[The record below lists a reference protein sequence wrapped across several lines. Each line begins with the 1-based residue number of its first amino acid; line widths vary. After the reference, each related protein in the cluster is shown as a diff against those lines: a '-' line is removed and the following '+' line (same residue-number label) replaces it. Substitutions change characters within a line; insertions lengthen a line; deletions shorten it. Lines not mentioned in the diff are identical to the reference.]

1 MLFYKGNS
9 SSENL
14 SNLALKL
21 RELQMYRNMIL
32 NLIYITGTRMID
44 CGINGLSRGITNEG
58 VMAGNHRL
66 DLFHKRKFVYT
77 SPWIQPWWS
86 ENTCGQLKFCTSED
100 WYRGTNKEEF
110 YLWTPPPGAAD
121 AAMDDMGRAIH
132 KQSYNFCMMRVPRLL
147 TSRWSK

>member
-66 DLFHKRKFVYT
+66 DLSH
-77 SPWIQPWWS
+77 
-86 ENTCGQLKFCTSED
+86 
-100 WYRGTNKEEF
+100 
-110 YLWTPPPGAAD
+110 
-121 AAMDDMGRAIH
+121 
-132 KQSYNFCMMRVPRLL
+132 
-147 TSRWSK
+147 